1 MKTGRGWP
9 SVGMLAAVQLIGKC
23 RKNALETAQIYGA
36 AAYLKGVH
44 MARDF
49 FLYQIVILVCVM
61 LLVFGIILME
71 GSIIFFL
78 PVQSVSR
85 GVLTFV
91 IGGINVLIGGLFL
104 ASFASSDRWLRQAAK
119 YNTWV
124 ASTLS
129 CGKDTADPL

>member
-1 MKTGRGWP
+1 MKVNRGWKA
-9 SVGMLAAVQLIGKC
+9 VGMLAALELIATC

-49 FLYQIVILVCVM
+49 FLYQIVILACVM
-61 LLVFGIILME
+61 MLVFGIILME
-71 GSIIFFL
+71 GSFVFFL
-78 PVQSVSR
+78 PVPAVSR
-85 GVLTFV
+85 GILAFL
-91 IGGINVLIGGLFL
+91 IGAVNVLVAGLFL

-119 YNTWV
+119 YNRWV

-129 CGKDTADPL
+129 CSKDSDGPL